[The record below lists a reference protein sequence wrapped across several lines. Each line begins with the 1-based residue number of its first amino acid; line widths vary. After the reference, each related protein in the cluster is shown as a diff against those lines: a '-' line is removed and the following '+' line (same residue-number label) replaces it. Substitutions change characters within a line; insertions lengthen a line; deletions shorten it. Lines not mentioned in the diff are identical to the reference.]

1 MERFAL
7 RKIVSS
13 VCDDY
18 IDTLLTGIEE
28 NEDDFPYTIA
38 CSNFIDELKKL
49 EQNTQISVATP
60 VFNLVSDET
69 LSIAEGQIS
78 IDDIGNPFVSRD
90 VMKTKYTESTQG
102 AQVFGYIEKQSYNGT
117 PIYVI
122 NPFNY

>member
-1 MERFAL
+1 MTVKE
-7 RKIVSS
+7 
-13 VCDDY
+13 
-18 IDTLLTGIEE
+18 
-28 NEDDFPYTIA
+28 
-38 CSNFIDELKKL
+38 FIDKLKKL
-49 EQNTQISVATP
+49 DQDTQICVATP
-60 VFNLVSDET
+60 VFKGTVDDT

-102 AQVFGYIEKQSYNGT
+102 TQVFGYIEKQSYNGT